1 MRLSQLLRQ
10 PLKKASLRG
19 AFFYVLLFSGAL
31 NAVCLVPEQGQLQP
45 HSLEKIYDGDT
56 VHTVGGEKVRLVGFN
71 TPEVGRGQRPAEPL
85 AKRATQRLRALL
97 GVPPKIVLKGATEQR
112 DRYGRVLAYGFTPQG
127 EDIAATLIE
136 EGLAF
141 AIVVPPN
148 LWNSDC
154 YVGAQ
159 QQAREAGHGVWGHSA
174 YQPQPLG
181 QIHHGGFQRIRGRV
195 KRVDWSNEWLWLDM
209 EQDVSA
215 QIKHSDLP
223 YFEGQ
228 LDLEALQG
236 KVITLQGWLVPR
248 KRGYRLRLRHPSAIK
263 VE

>member
-45 HSLEKIYDGDT
+45 HSIEKIYDGDT

-127 EDIAATLIE
+127 EDIAGTLIE
-136 EGLAF
+136 E
-141 AIVVPPN
+141 
-148 LWNSDC
+148 
-154 YVGAQ
+154 
-159 QQAREAGHGVWGHSA
+159 GHGVWGHSA